1 MDILVFGSSAYEP
14 DSLPLKI
21 LPNLRRR
28 LPDDRFLALDPNE
41 EWEVSGDLTVID
53 TVINL
58 TEPTIFRSLDAF
70 RTSPRCSTHDF
81 DALAQLRLLSKL
93 GRIGQVTVIG
103 LPPRMNEAA
112 ASDFVAAALTKS

>member
-1 MDILVFGSSAYEP
+1 MDILVFGNAAYSP
-14 DSLPLKI
+14 DSLPLRI
-21 LPNLRRR
+21 LPDLRQR
-28 LPDDRFLALDPNE
+28 LPGNRFLALDPNE

-58 TEPTIFRSLDAF
+58 NRPMIFRSLDAF

-93 GRIGQVTVIG
+93 GRIGRVTVIG
-103 LPPRMNEAA
+103 LPPQMSEAA
-112 ASDFVAAALTKS
+112 ASDFIATVLAEL